1 MTKSVLAIAAHP
13 DDIEFVMAGTLLR
26 LAQRGWSLHYFNIA
40 NGSYGSMTLPSSE
53 CARVRLEEAK
63 NSAKL
68 LGATFYPPICD
79 DMNIFYTPEL
89 LHKTV
94 AVVRWAKPSIILT
107 HSPIDYMEDHQ
118 NACRLAVSAAFVRG
132 MPNMPSDPNVEPYAH
147 SVTVYHAQPH
157 GNRTPLGEWVNPDMV
172 VDITDHMERKTELLK
187 CHASQES
194 WLDDTQ
200 KMSSYVKTMWDL
212 GEEMG
217 RLTERFRY
225 GEGWR
230 KHLHLGFC
238 DEQANPLQDELSPFE
253 IAKG

>member
-1 MTKSVLAIAAHP
+1 
-13 DDIEFVMAGTLLR
+13 
-26 LAQRGWSLHYFNIA
+26 
-40 NGSYGSMTLPSSE
+40 
-53 CARVRLEEAK
+53 
-63 NSAKL
+63 
-68 LGATFYPPICD
+68 
-79 DMNIFYTPEL
+79 
-89 LHKTV
+89 
-94 AVVRWAKPSIILT
+94 
-107 HSPIDYMEDHQ
+107 
-118 NACRLAVSAAFVRG
+118 
-132 MPNMPSDPNVEPYAH
+132 
-147 SVTVYHAQPH
+147 
-157 GNRTPLGEWVNPDMV
+157 MV